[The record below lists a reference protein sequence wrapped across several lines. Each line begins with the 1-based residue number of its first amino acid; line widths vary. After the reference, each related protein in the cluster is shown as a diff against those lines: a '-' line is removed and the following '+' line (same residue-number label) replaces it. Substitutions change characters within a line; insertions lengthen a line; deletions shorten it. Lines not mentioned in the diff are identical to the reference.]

1 MKLDHLI
8 SKNLKN
14 YIKYISGASV
24 PALLERHNITDRQ
37 IIKLD
42 ANENMLIEPDWLREK
57 INEAIESSIVSRY
70 PDNLY
75 IEARDSLAKYLNVKK
90 NQILLGN
97 GSDDVLDAIIH
108 AFLDNSSEL
117 ITAEPTFSM
126 YEFLTKI
133 IGAKYVVTLVD
144 ENFDVN
150 TEEILASI
158 TKNTKIIILSSPN
171 NPTGNQFSTNRLKQI
186 IEGTD
191 RIVVIDEAY
200 VDFANYNLL
209 EWINRYDNLIIMR
222 TLSKSWGL
230 AGLRV
235 GYAVSNDEVIS
246 FLKNV
251 QKPYSLNIIGQ
262 AIIPSIIRDI
272 DYINNIIQTIKD
284 ERDWLY
290 HAYQSIDNLVCYPS
304 VTNFFLLRIIKE
316 DFTANKLINQL
327 IQKGIVIRDRSDQP
341 LLQNCVRITIGTHKM
356 NEYVIESLEKILGV
370 KSCYEPNCD

>member
-1 MKLDHLI
+1 MNLDDLI

-14 YIKYISGASV
+14 YIRYVSGASV
-24 PALLERHNITDRQ
+24 PDLLERYKIDNQTVL
-37 IIKLD
+37 KLD
-42 ANENMLIEPDWLREK
+42 ANENVFIEPEWLREK
-57 INEAIESSIVSRY
+57 INKAIQSCIVSRY

-75 IEARDSLAKYLNVKK
+75 FEARDSLAKYLNIKS

-97 GSDDVLDAIIH
+97 GSDDVLDAIVH

-144 ENFDVN
+144 ENFEVN
-150 TEEILASI
+150 SEEILASL
-158 TKNTKIIILSSPN
+158 TENTKIIILSSPN
-171 NPTGNQFSTNRLKQI
+171 NPTGNQFSTEKLKEI

-200 VDFANYNLL
+200 VDFAEYDLL
-209 EWINRYDNLIIMR
+209 HWINKYDNLIITR
-222 TLSKSWGL
+222 TFSKSWGL

-235 GYAVSNDEVIS
+235 GYAASNEETIT

-262 AIIPSIIRDI
+262 AIIPAIIDDI
-272 DYINNIIQTIKD
+272 GYINKTIQKIKEERKWLESAYQTIK
-284 ERDWLY
+284 
-290 HAYQSIDNLVCYPS
+290 NLKKYPS
-304 VTNFFLLRIIKE
+304 VTNFFLLRILKKEFTVDELIK
-316 DFTANKLINQL
+316 QL
-327 IQKGIVIRDRSDQP
+327 IQKGIIIRDRSDQP
-341 LLQNCVRITIGTHKM
+341 LLQKCVRITIGTREM
-356 NEYVIESLEKILGV
+356 NEIVISSMKNILGE
-370 KSCYEPNCD
+370 S